1 MNKISKI
8 IALSV
13 LILALIGISY
23 FLYNKW
29 LESKMGFVSFENAIE
44 QEING
49 KKYIENKEVGLKFAI
64 PDGWEINK
72 DKIGLSMHSSNF
84 IPFTEDS
91 FFIPKE
97 GCWIEIY
104 TEQQKEGSNYDL
116 NYSYLKDKIASN
128 YCSRYQNS
136 EQKICEIGKI
146 SGLDGIR
153 ENNFENEG
161 ENQGFFT
168 SFSIPY
174 NNTVYSFYSYF
185 FGKDKDYCLEE
196 FNNFLTTVN
205 IKK

>member
-49 KKYIENKEVGLKFAI
+49 KKYIENKEVGLKFTI
-64 PDGWEINK
+64 PDGWEISK
-72 DKIGLSMHSSNF
+72 EEMGVSMYTSNF
-84 IPFTEDS
+84 VSIREDNLV
-91 FFIPKE
+91 PKE
-97 GCWIEIY
+97 GCSIIINSDR
-104 TEQQKEGSNYDL
+104 QKEYSEYDRHYSSLKRDIIDENLSADNTDTYKKELIELSGIKGVKTYFFMANFL
-116 NYSYLKDKIASN
+116 N
-128 YCSRYQNS
+128 
-136 EQKICEIGKI
+136 
-146 SGLDGIR
+146 
-153 ENNFENEG
+153 
-161 ENQGFFT
+161 NQG
-168 SFSIPY
+168 SVINIEIPY
-174 NNTVYSFYSYF
+174 NNVIYYF
-185 FGKDKDYCLEE
+185 ETYYFGPSKELCLQE